1 MALFS
6 DWTGRA
12 DHADAAVDAGREM
25 LARLDRINAAI
36 AAEGQAPLAIGIGI
50 HTGPAVVGS
59 VGSPRRMEFTAIGDT
74 VNVASRVEG
83 LTKTV
88 GEPLLLTAAT
98 RAALR
103 SHPPVTELPPQP
115 VKGQPEPVVV
125 FGLGKPAATT

>member
-1 MALFS
+1 MYK
-6 DWTGRA
+6 RQ
-12 DHADAAVDAGREM
+12 EY
-25 LARLDRINAAI
+25 
-36 AAEGQAPLAIGIGI
+36 
-50 HTGPAVVGS
+50 
-59 VGSPRRMEFTAIGDT
+59 TAIGDT

-103 SHPPVTELPPQP
+103 THRAVKEFEPQW

-125 FGLGKPAATT
+125 LGLAR